1 MSLSCADRIAEVTD
15 DAFELALREDLPRG
29 HGERAS
35 PRGIERGLF
44 ARWLK
49 PEEMRGGIW
58 NPQGGLLLGKRA
70 GHIIGWNDDRHV
82 MTIAGSRAGKGVSLI
97 EPNLMFYEGSA
108 LVVDPKGELARHTA
122 GRRGRGAAGGKGGL
136 GQQVFVLDPFG
147 VSGCHGASF
156 NPLAELDVD
165 SPDLVDDATMFADAL
180 ITHPDHGEKHWTELA
195 QALLRALILV
205 AVADDDPSRRNLV
218 TVRRLLMLTDRKIED
233 KLAFQT
239 PTDIEINGQ
248 MSGQDALVIIL
259 KEQEGRYAHICHGV
273 AEQLDAMGDNE
284 RGSILSTARTQ
295 TQWLDSE
302 KIETVLS
309 RSDFQLSDLKRKKT
323 TIYLSLPATRLAT
336 HARWLRLMILL
347 SITIM
352 ERTEGKMEPPVLF
365 VLDEFPV
372 LGHMDSIEKAAGLM
386 AGFGVKLWLIVQN
399 VGQLKQHYKEA
410 WETFFA
416 NCGVV
421 TAFGVINSET
431 LKTLSDG
438 LGRMSIVEKIRSG
451 ATNSAL
457 GQGASPLQ
465 DDRREVPLLA
475 EHELRLAFGRKKNRV
490 LIFNAEDNPGV
501 AERFVYFKDPM
512 FQGLYDP
519 DPKYDPPQGKSA

>member
-1 MSLSCADRIAEVTD
+1 MTD

-29 HGERAS
+29 YGDRAIA
-35 PRGIERGLF
+35 RGPERGLF

-49 PEEMRGGIW
+49 PEEMQGQTW
-58 NPQGGLLLGKRA
+58 NPKGGLLLGKR
-70 GHIIGWNDDRHV
+70 GGLIIGWNDDRHV

-97 EPNLMFYEGSA
+97 VPNLIFYEGSA
-108 LVVDPKGELARHTA
+108 LVIDPKGELARHTA
-122 GRRGRGAAGGKGGL
+122 GRRGRGIGGGKEGL
-136 GQQVFVLDPFG
+136 GQKVYVIDPFG
-147 VSGCHGASF
+147 VSGCACASF
-156 NPLAELDVD
+156 NPLAELDLT
-165 SPDLVDDATMFADAL
+165 SSDLIDDVTMFAEAL
-180 ITHPDHGEKHWTELA
+180 ITHPERGERHWTESA

-218 TVRRLLMLTDRKIED
+218 TVRRLLMLTDRRIE
-233 KLAFQT
+233 LQVSFQT
-239 PTDIEINGQ
+239 PTDMDINGQ
-248 MSGQDALVIIL
+248 LTPQGALIRIL
-259 KEQEGRYAHICHGV
+259 KEQEGRHAYVCHGI

-284 RGSILSTARTQ
+284 RGSVLSAARTQ

-302 KIETVLS
+302 RIENVLS
-309 RSDFQLSDLKRKKT
+309 RSDFQLADLKRTKT

-347 SITIM
+347 AITVM
-352 ERTEGKMEPPVLF
+352 ERTNARTDPPVLF

-386 AGFGVKLWLIVQN
+386 AGFGVKLWFIIQN
-399 VGQLKQHYKEA
+399 VGQLKQHYKEG

-421 TAFGVINSET
+421 TAFGVSDHET
-431 LKTLSDG
+431 LKALSDS
-438 LGRMSIVEKIRSG
+438 LGRMALVEKVRSG
-451 ATNSAL
+451 ATSSAL

-490 LIFNAEDNPGV
+490 LIFNAEDNPAV
-501 AERFVYFKDPM
+501 AERFVYFSDPM
-512 FQGLYDP
+512 FRGLYDP
-519 DPKYDPPQGKSA
+519 DPKYEVTSGGGA